1 MNIFLVSFQFEG
13 NIINGEGVHVRELA
27 RELIK
32 KSHNVTVLTLGTKQ
46 QLQFENVILEDP
58 YDKNK
63 GNQKIKV
70 PTYRFFVSDS
80 PYLNTPYDGT
90 FDDHVRRIKEF
101 DLQVLGFL
109 RAQKNQSRSIVHL
122 HGRFMI
128 PSLAKEIKLYTKFK
142 IVSSLHRIESM
153 YNPTQLSDINYKR
166 KSLLYLENK
175 ELLSVKYSNAV
186 IVRSNLNRDLLSELF
201 SGKIQTEKIHVLPS
215 AVPMPFIHRPIPAP
229 KIVDDFKSYY
239 GIKGDLIFNLSVI
252 EPVKSIEYTIQAV
265 PLIHKKLRSVYKNKP
280 ENFTY
285 IIAGLLRKEN
295 SDYYNRLQKLAAKV
309 NKKYKNSIR
318 IMPNIDEKTKEEL
331 FDTSSVFLYS
341 SLIEPFGITMAEA
354 IVKDNVI
361 IASNT
366 EGARLLLNKN
376 KNIKAPFSVVDH
388 GIIVPYFDM
397 GKRAEFFA
405 KAVLYAFTHRK
416 ELEKVK
422 KLGQNYVLKQYAWST
437 LVKKKIEIYKSVLH
451 KK

>member
-32 KSHNVTVLTLGTKQ
+32 KSHNVTVLTLGLKQ
-46 QLQFENVILEDP
+46 QLQFENVVLEDP

-63 GNQKIKV
+63 ANRKIKV
-70 PTYRFFVSDS
+70 STYRFFVSDS

-90 FDDHVRRIKEF
+90 FDDKVKRIKEF

-109 RAQKNQSRSIVHL
+109 RAQKHQSRSIVHL

-128 PSLAKEIKLYTKFK
+128 PSLSKEIKLYTKFK

-153 YNPTQLSDINYKR
+153 YNPGQLSDMNYKR

-215 AVPMPFIHRPIPAP
+215 AVPMPFIHRPIPDP

-265 PLIHKKLRSVYKNKP
+265 PLIYKKLRSVYKNKP

-295 SDYYNRLQKLAAKV
+295 RDYIKRLQKLADKV
-309 NKKYKNSIR
+309 NKKHKHSIR

-376 KNIKAPFSVVDH
+376 KKISTPFSVVDH

-397 GKRAEFFA
+397 GKRSEFFA
-405 KAVLYAFTHRK
+405 KAVLYTFTHRK

-422 KLGQNYVLKQYAWST
+422 KLGQNYVLKKYSWST
-437 LVKKKIEIYKSVLH
+437 LVKKKIELYKSVLN